1 MLEELHIRG
10 LGVIEDASLRFAPG
24 LTVVTG
30 ETGAGKTMLVTALE
44 LLLGARAD
52 SGLVRS
58 GAAAALAEAV
68 VAPIPAEASAW
79 IDPDDDVLVVS
90 REIPAD
96 GRSRARIGGR
106 LAPVSALAEVLGRFV
121 EVHAQHEHVRLQR
134 AEVQRRLLDRY
145 AGERHDR
152 THAAYRQAHER
163 WRELVARRDRLAADA
178 RERAREL
185 DRLRFEVDEIDRAE
199 LDPEADEALDRDMD
213 RLAHAEQLRTA
224 AATAAAALGSDGAQ
238 EPVGVAVEALRR
250 LVVDDPALDA
260 LRERLTGV
268 SAELTELALDV
279 RAYGE
284 DVEADPARLE
294 ALSDRKRLVTGLRRK
309 YGADVAAVLA
319 YADEARERLAALE
332 RDEADVDDLGARVAA
347 THAEAQRLA
356 AEVRDGRR
364 TAAERLAE
372 VVDGHLADLGMPHAR
387 TTIAVDALPD
397 GELTA
402 EGGDRVAFLLAP
414 NPGEPARPIAQ
425 AASGGERSRMSLAI
439 EVALADVDDAQVLVF
454 DEVDAGIGGATAMA
468 VGEKLARLAAGAGGG
483 VARQVLCVT
492 HLAQLAAFAD
502 VHHVVEKG
510 LAGGRTVTT
519 TRHVADEDRV
529 AELARMLGGDPNA
542 AAGTEHAREL
552 LRTARSRRPDG
563 EPQERPADDRE
574 PGDRVG

>member
-10 LGVIEDASLRFAPG
+10 LGVIEDATLRFAPG

-52 SGLVRS
+52 SALVRA

-68 VAPIPAEASAW
+68 VAPIPAEAAAW
-79 IDPDDDVLVVS
+79 VDPDDDVLIVS

-96 GRSRARIGGR
+96 GRSRARLGGR
-106 LAPVSALAEVLGRFV
+106 LAPVSALADVLGRFV

-145 AGERHDR
+145 AGDAHAR
-152 THAAYRQAHER
+152 TLAAYRQAHDH
-163 WRELVARRDRLAADA
+163 WRELVERRDRLAADA

-185 DRLRFEVDEIDRAE
+185 DRLRFEVAEVDRAE
-199 LDPEADEALDRDMD
+199 LQPEADEAIDREVD
-213 RLAHAEQLRTA
+213 RLAHAEDLQIA
-224 AATAAAALGSDGAQ
+224 AATASAALGSDGAQ

-250 LVVDDPALDA
+250 LAVDDPALDE
-260 LRERLTGV
+260 LRERLTGLT
-268 SAELTELALDV
+268 AELSELASDV

-284 DVEADPARLE
+284 EVEADPVRLA
-294 ALSDRKRLVTGLRRK
+294 ALGERKRLVTGLCRK
-309 YGADVAAVLA
+309 YGADVPAVLA
-319 YADEARERLAALE
+319 YAEQARARLAELE
-332 RDEADVDDLGARVAA
+332 QDEADVDDLGARVAA
-347 THAEAQRLA
+347 AHDDAFARA
-356 AEVRDGRR
+356 AEVRRGRE
-364 TAAERLAE
+364 TAADKLAT

-387 TTIAVDALPD
+387 TTIAVTPLPED
-397 GELTA
+397 GLTA
-402 EGGDRVAFLLAP
+402 DGGDRVAFLLAP

-510 LAGGRTVTT
+510 LAAGRTVTT

-529 AELARMLGGDPNA
+529 AELARMLGGDPTA
-542 AAGTEHAREL
+542 RAGTDHAREL
-552 LRTARSRRPDG
+552 LRAARARRPD
-563 EPQERPADDRE
+563 RE
-574 PGDRVG
+574 PTDRVG

>member
-10 LGVIEDASLRFAPG
+10 LGVIEDATLRFAPG

-52 SGLVRS
+52 SALVRAGS
-58 GAAAALAEAV
+58 AAALAEAV
-68 VAPIPAEASAW
+68 VAPVPAEAAAW
-79 IDPDDDVLVVS
+79 VDPDDEVLIVS

-106 LAPVSALAEVLGRFV
+106 LAPVSALDEVLGRFV

-145 AGERHDR
+145 AGERHAR
-152 THAAYRQAHER
+152 TLAAYRGAHGQ
-163 WRELVARRDRLAADA
+163 WRELVERRERLAADA

-185 DRLRFEVDEIDRAE
+185 DRLRFEVAEIDRAE
-199 LDPEADEALDRDMD
+199 LDAEGDESLDREVD
-213 RLAHAEQLRTA
+213 RLAHADQLRTA

-238 EPVGVAVEALRR
+238 EPVGVAVDALRR
-250 LVVDDPALDA
+250 LAVDDPALDD

-268 SAELTELALDV
+268 SAELTELALDI
-279 RAYGE
+279 RGYGE
-284 DVEADPARLE
+284 EVEADPARLT
-294 ALSDRKRLVTGLRRK
+294 ALNERKRLVSGLCRK
-309 YGADVAAVLA
+309 YGADVPAVLA
-319 YADEARERLAALE
+319 YADEARDRLAALE
-332 RDEADVDDLGARVAA
+332 RDEADVDDLGARVGVA
-347 THAEAQRLA
+347 HEEAQRLA
-356 AEVRDGRR
+356 ADVREGRQR
-364 TAAERLAE
+364 AAEQLAE

-387 TTIAVDALPD
+387 TTIAVNALPD

-402 EGGDRVAFLLAP
+402 DGGDRVAFLLAP

-529 AELARMLGGDPNA
+529 AELARMLGGDPSA
-542 AAGTEHAREL
+542 TAGTEHAREL
-552 LRTARSRRPDG
+552 LRTARSRRPAEHG
-563 EPQERPADDRE
+563 DRE
-574 PGDRVG
+574 PGERVG

>member
-10 LGVIEDASLRFAPG
+10 LGVIEDATLRFAPG

-52 SGLVRS
+52 SALVRAGS
-58 GAAAALAEAV
+58 AAALAEAV
-68 VAPIPAEASAW
+68 VAPVPAEAAAW
-79 IDPDDDVLVVS
+79 VDPDDEVLIVS

-106 LAPVSALAEVLGRFV
+106 LAPVSALDEVLGRFV

-145 AGERHDR
+145 AGERHAR
-152 THAAYRQAHER
+152 TLAAYRRAHGQ
-163 WRELVARRDRLAADA
+163 WHELVERRERLAADA

-185 DRLRFEVDEIDRAE
+185 DRLRFEVAEIDRAE
-199 LDPEADEALDRDMD
+199 LDAEGDGSLDREVD
-213 RLAHAEQLRTA
+213 RLAHADQLRTA

-238 EPVGVAVEALRR
+238 EPVGVAVDALRR
-250 LVVDDPALDA
+250 LAVDDPALDE

-268 SAELTELALDV
+268 SAELTELALDI
-279 RAYGE
+279 RGYGE
-284 DVEADPARLE
+284 EVEADPARLA
-294 ALSDRKRLVTGLRRK
+294 ALNERKRLVSGLCRK
-309 YGADVAAVLA
+309 YGADVPAVLA
-319 YADEARERLAALE
+319 YADEARDRLAALE
-332 RDEADVDDLGARVAA
+332 RDEADVDDLGARVGVA
-347 THAEAQRLA
+347 HEEAQRLA
-356 AEVRDGRR
+356 ADVRDGRQR
-364 TAAERLAE
+364 AAEQLAE

-387 TTIAVDALPD
+387 TTIAVTALPD
-397 GELTA
+397 GELTGD
-402 EGGDRVAFLLAP
+402 GGDRVAFLLAP

-510 LAGGRTVTT
+510 LTGGRTVTT

-542 AAGTEHAREL
+542 TAGTEHAREL
-552 LRTARSRRPDG
+552 LRAARSRRPVDV
-563 EPQERPADDRE
+563 PADRE
-574 PGDRVG
+574 PGERVG